1 MLFDEAIQIFAKVDG
16 VATLWTFIAT
26 CLPLRNASGTAEL
39 ITFHALFGVLN
50 DLKAYKTTKVV
61 IEGLHS
67 IIGLQML
74 INIDEITL

>member
-1 MLFDEAIQIFAKVDG
+1 MLFDKAIQIFAKVDG
-16 VATLWTFIAT
+16 VATLWTLIASV
-26 CLPLRNASGTAEL
+26 LPLCNASGTAEL

-50 DLKAYKTTKVV
+50 DLKAYKTTEVV